1 MPDNEFVGFFLV
13 AIKNLLFFQNYD
25 IIYIEK
31 RKEKTEM
38 IYLLIPL
45 CIIIGLVI
53 FGICIEE
60 RLPDDRTERWE
71 WEWND

>member
-1 MPDNEFVGFFLV
+1 M
-13 AIKNLLFFQNYD
+13 
-25 IIYIEK
+25 IYI
-31 RKEKTEM
+31 
-38 IYLLIPL
+38 LIPL